1 MFFFSLLI
9 IENWKL
15 ECSLPTLIADG
26 YCQDNANNLQCGD
39 CCGSCVN
46 KEYCTECE
54 CKNGVDLGIR
64 NALVGDGFC
73 HDSTNNAGCNFDGG
87 DCCGSCVNMKYCA
100 ECKCAGQHIGE
111 AKDNAFIANGYCED
125 ENNNPSC
132 NYDGFDCCRLYVVK
146 EYCTD
151 CTCKG
156 IYTLMQKYTQFGLF
170 TM

>member
-1 MFFFSLLI
+1 M
-9 IENWKL
+9 
-15 ECSLPTLIADG
+15 
-26 YCQDNANNLQCGD
+26 
-39 CCGSCVN
+39 
-46 KEYCTECE
+46 
-54 CKNGVDLGIR
+54 GIR

-100 ECKCAGQHIGE
+100 ECECAGQHIGE

-156 IYTLMQKYTQFGLF
+156 MYTLLQKYTQFGLYTF
-170 TM
+170 AKQCMYLKVMIYLQIVCQSLLHLTYNNKFKK